1 MFTIKIFNLINRII
15 LAATII
21 LVILL
26 FFIGQF
32 NELPTYNTIIPG
44 DYGAEI
50 RNYLFEN
57 IFALMYFFASIIL
70 CIIITF
76 YGIALYRNVHVKDN
90 ESKTLLSIVLFL
102 LDSGIWILT
111 DSKILSVFTTD
122 YGCVLDKNAIQFI
135 SYISFMLLPII
146 FLSYLHNIMNTRIL
160 WKINSLFILNLCI
173 FVVLNFFNLS
183 KKVYLF
189 TLLLHH
195 ILIYILMILS
205 LVYYFRC
212 IHKTRHTEDKQII
225 WLWNGLISF
234 IVFSCLAII
243 AFLVNCPHAYAIIYI
258 AGFLIMMCYLI
269 RLTIYK
275 MLLPYEQAVKSE
287 VYQHL
292 AYTDVLTDIKN
303 RNAFIAEQYTK
314 PLKKDTCCIVMDLN
328 KLKWIND
335 TLGHEYGDQLI
346 RRSAKVINDSFSDMG
361 VCYRIGGDEFV
372 VICQNTDE
380 ASIKQAFEQ
389 MEEKIAIENAN
400 SELEISIA
408 YGYAFSKNN
417 EELKDLLHVADQNM
431 YITKN
436 KNRL

>member
-1 MFTIKIFNLINRII
+1 
-15 LAATII
+15 
-21 LVILL
+21 
-26 FFIGQF
+26 
-32 NELPTYNTIIPG
+32 
-44 DYGAEI
+44 
-50 RNYLFEN
+50 
-57 IFALMYFFASIIL
+57 
-70 CIIITF
+70 
-76 YGIALYRNVHVKDN
+76 
-90 ESKTLLSIVLFL
+90 
-102 LDSGIWILT
+102 
-111 DSKILSVFTTD
+111 
-122 YGCVLDKNAIQFI
+122 
-135 SYISFMLLPII
+135 
-146 FLSYLHNIMNTRIL
+146 
-160 WKINSLFILNLCI
+160 
-173 FVVLNFFNLS
+173 
-183 KKVYLF
+183 
-189 TLLLHH
+189 
-195 ILIYILMILS
+195 
-205 LVYYFRC
+205 
-212 IHKTRHTEDKQII
+212 
-225 WLWNGLISF
+225 
-234 IVFSCLAII
+234 
-243 AFLVNCPHAYAIIYI
+243 
-258 AGFLIMMCYLI
+258 MMCYLI

-380 ASIKQAFEQ
+380 ASIKQALEQ